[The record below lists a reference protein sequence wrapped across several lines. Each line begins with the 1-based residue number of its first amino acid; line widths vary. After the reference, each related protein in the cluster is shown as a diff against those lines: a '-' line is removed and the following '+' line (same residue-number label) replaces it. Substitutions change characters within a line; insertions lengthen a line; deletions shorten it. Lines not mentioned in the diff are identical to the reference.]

1 MTLRETATD
10 QLRNCKMECMTE
22 PDAKRMESILIVDDD
37 AEVRHVLRAIL
48 ESAGYQ
54 VAEADNGRLALSECK
69 RQHYDLM
76 ITDLVMPDQEGI
88 ETIKLA
94 RKTYPDLKIIAISG
108 AFGGE
113 YLRIAQLLGA
123 DVALPK
129 PLKMDALLDAVRRS
143 FGEGGTPSAI
153 PSASL

>member
-1 MTLRETATD
+1 MVGEL
-10 QLRNCKMECMTE
+10 MTE
-22 PDAKRMESILIVDDD
+22 EGESSPGTILVVDDD

-48 ESAGYQ
+48 ESAGYL
-54 VAEADNGRLALSECK
+54 VAEADNGRQALVEC
-69 RQHYDLM
+69 RQRRVDLM
-76 ITDLVMPDQEGI
+76 ITDLVMPDVEGI

-94 RKTYPDLKIIAISG
+94 RKTYPGLRIIAISG

-129 PLKMDALLDAVRRS
+129 PLRMDALLDAVRQIFRN
-143 FGEGGTPSAI
+143 GEAATP
-153 PSASL
+153 PDDPASM